1 MNQNQSSTVVRVKV
15 EQEEKAAVIIQAF
28 LQTTLVRVRL
38 RVRLE
43 RRNWYCSIMTWVRFG
58 TFDLG
63 PWWKDYRG
71 RQEEKARARA
81 AAKARKRAKAKR
93 RERAKLAGD
102 AILGGDAITVDVRM
116 TSGNEDDSGIP

>member
-1 MNQNQSSTVVRVKV
+1 MS
-15 EQEEKAAVIIQAF
+15 IQVF
-28 LQTTLVRVRL
+28 MRTTLVRVK
-38 RVRLE
+38 LE
-43 RRNWYCSIMTWVRFG
+43 WAIWVSGAYAKNWVRDA

-93 RERAKLAGD
+93 RERAKKIAGD
-102 AILGGDAITVDVRM
+102 EILGGVQRLSRSQARRTDMPCFRRNVRWRAYPHSLSVAVNS
-116 TSGNEDDSGIP
+116 TLHP